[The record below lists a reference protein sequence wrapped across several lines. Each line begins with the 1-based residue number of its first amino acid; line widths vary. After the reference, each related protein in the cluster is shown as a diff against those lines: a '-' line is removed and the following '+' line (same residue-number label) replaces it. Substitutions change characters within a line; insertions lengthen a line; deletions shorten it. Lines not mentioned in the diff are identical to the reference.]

1 MLTLEEW
8 LLLMFEYR
16 APGSHFY
23 FLLMLLQV
31 LEWPSPVRAGRGSL
45 EGTSI
50 NSIAMDPDLR
60 YLVALTDKNM
70 AVVWKRESQ

>member
-1 MLTLEEW
+1 M
-8 LLLMFEYR
+8 LMFEYR
-16 APGSHFY
+16 APGSHFP
-23 FLLMLLQV
+23 FLLMLFQV
-31 LEWPSPVRAGRGSL
+31 LEWPSPVRAGMGSL

-70 AVVWKRESQ
+70 AVVWKRASQ